1 MLELLGQQ
9 HPIFI
14 IIDALDECPNTDGP
28 TSTREQVL
36 AFVKDLVGLNYSNLF
51 ICITSRP
58 EPDIQ
63 TVLQSLTSA
72 SHHVSLQE
80 QSGQKEDIKNYIR
93 SFLHND
99 EATRSWTEEDKEL
112 VVNTLSERAHGM

>member
-1 MLELLGQQ
+1 
-9 HPIFI
+9 
-14 IIDALDECPNTDGP
+14 
-28 TSTREQVL
+28 VL
-36 AFVKDLVGLNYSNLF
+36 AFVEDLVDSYYSNLF

-63 TVLQSLTSA
+63 TVLMSSTSA
-72 SHHVSLQE
+72 SYRVSLQE
-80 QSGQKEDIKNYIR
+80 EDGQEEDIKNYIR
-93 SFLHND
+93 SFVHND